1 MSASLQ
7 LDRDHATNP
16 LDILEQIIASNE
28 WAFERRSDGEMAAEA
43 PGKWCDYG
51 LHFSWSHE
59 ISAMAFTC
67 AFDLK
72 VPAESRDK
80 LYELLALA
88 NDRLWIGHFGIE
100 AEDGVPA
107 LELFRTHKVDVVLL
121 DVMMIEL
128 DGFAVCST
136 IRGMPNGEHIP
147 IMMMTGLDD
156 TVSINTAYDAGA
168 TDFVTKPIN
177 YGVLTHRV
185 RYMLRAARIAD
196 ELRRSEA
203 RLRLVTWPSPSRIS
217 ARIAVGAV

>member
-7 LDRDHATNP
+7 LDRDRATNP

-67 AFDLK
+67 AFDMK
-72 VPAESRDK
+72 VPADRRDK

-100 AEDGVPA
+100 AEDGVPV
-107 LELFRTHKVDVVLL
+107 FRHSVLL
-121 DVMMIEL
+121 RGAQGASAESLEDMVDIAITECERFFPAFQFVLWGGKAPAEALAASML
-128 DGFAVCST
+128 DCV
-136 IRGMPNGEHIP
+136 GE
-147 IMMMTGLDD
+147 
-156 TVSINTAYDAGA
+156 A
-168 TDFVTKPIN
+168 
-177 YGVLTHRV
+177 
-185 RYMLRAARIAD
+185 
-196 ELRRSEA
+196 
-203 RLRLVTWPSPSRIS
+203 
-217 ARIAVGAV
+217 

>member
-7 LDRDHATNP
+7 FERERSSNP
-16 LDILEQIIASNE
+16 LDILEQIIAANE

-72 VPAESRDK
+72 VPAERRDK

-100 AEDGVPA
+100 VEDGVPV
-107 LELFRTHKVDVVLL
+107 FRHSVLL
-121 DVMMIEL
+121 
-128 DGFAVCST
+128 
-136 IRGMPNGEHIP
+136 RG
-147 IMMMTGLDD
+147 
-156 TVSINTAYDAGA
+156 
-168 TDFVTKPIN
+168 
-177 YGVLTHRV
+177 
-185 RYMLRAARIAD
+185 
-196 ELRRSEA
+196 
-203 RLRLVTWPSPSRIS
+203 SPSAS
-217 ARIAVGAV
+217 AESLEDMVDIAITECERFFPAFQFVLWGGKAPAEALAASMLDCVGEA

>member
-7 LDRDHATNP
+7 LDRDRATNP

-72 VPAESRDK
+72 VPAEARDK

-100 AEDGVPA
+100 SEDGVPV
-107 LELFRTHKVDVVLL
+107 FRHSVLL
-121 DVMMIEL
+121 RGAQGASAESLEDMVDIAITECERFFPAFQFVLWGGKAPAEALAASML
-128 DGFAVCST
+128 DCV
-136 IRGMPNGEHIP
+136 GE
-147 IMMMTGLDD
+147 
-156 TVSINTAYDAGA
+156 A
-168 TDFVTKPIN
+168 
-177 YGVLTHRV
+177 
-185 RYMLRAARIAD
+185 
-196 ELRRSEA
+196 
-203 RLRLVTWPSPSRIS
+203 
-217 ARIAVGAV
+217 

>member
-100 AEDGVPA
+100 AEDGVPV
-107 LELFRTHKVDVVLL
+107 FRHSVLL
-121 DVMMIEL
+121 RGAQGASAESLEDMVDIAITECERFFPAFQFVLWGGKAPAEALAASML
-128 DGFAVCST
+128 DCV
-136 IRGMPNGEHIP
+136 GE
-147 IMMMTGLDD
+147 
-156 TVSINTAYDAGA
+156 A
-168 TDFVTKPIN
+168 
-177 YGVLTHRV
+177 
-185 RYMLRAARIAD
+185 
-196 ELRRSEA
+196 
-203 RLRLVTWPSPSRIS
+203 
-217 ARIAVGAV
+217 

>member
-7 LDRDHATNP
+7 LDRDRSTTP
-16 LDILEQIIASNE
+16 LDILEQIIAANG

-72 VPAESRDK
+72 VPAEKREK

-100 AEDGVPA
+100 AEDGVPV
-107 LELFRTHKVDVVLL
+107 FRHSVLL
-121 DVMMIEL
+121 
-128 DGFAVCST
+128 
-136 IRGMPNGEHIP
+136 R
-147 IMMMTGLDD
+147 
-156 TVSINTAYDAGA
+156 GA
-168 TDFVTKPIN
+168 TGASAESLEDMVDIAITECERFFPAFQFVLWGGKAPADA
-177 YGVLTHRV
+177 LAAS
-185 RYMLRAARIAD
+185 MLD
-196 ELRRSEA
+196 CVGEA
-203 RLRLVTWPSPSRIS
+203 
-217 ARIAVGAV
+217 